1 MTRRLGDDDSCV
13 VGLGGFEEILCERQ
27 GEVHASVRRGIAR
40 EISGVQ
46 EYSGPC
52 ESLRE
57 GHGGIIVLLGMMG
70 RVFGQDAKGRRSGS
84 DIPAGRCSPASD
96 RFGCRF
102 DKRMPSGHQMLTMIK
117 IGPERERSGCQVKIC
132 FF

>member
-1 MTRRLGDDDSCV
+1 IKRYDALVLVGLPENIVRPLPGRGVGLYNLEQLLDWRGFGGMTRRLGDDDSCV

-57 GHGGIIVLLGMMG
+57 GHGGIIVL
-70 RVFGQDAKGRRSGS
+70 
-84 DIPAGRCSPASD
+84 
-96 RFGCRF
+96 
-102 DKRMPSGHQMLTMIK
+102 
-117 IGPERERSGCQVKIC
+117 E
-132 FF
+132 

>member
-1 MTRRLGDDDSCV
+1 MTRRLGDDDCCV
-13 VGLGGFEEILCERQ
+13 VGLGGFEEVLRERQ

-46 EYSGPC
+46 EYSGPR

-70 RVFGQDAKGRRSGS
+70 RVFGQDAKDAGRGRISR
-84 DIPAGRCSPASD
+84 PAGAHRRLTDLDAVSINERHLVINVDNDQD
-96 RFGCRF
+96 RTGA
-102 DKRMPSGHQMLTMIK
+102 
-117 IGPERERSGCQVKIC
+117 
-132 FF
+132 